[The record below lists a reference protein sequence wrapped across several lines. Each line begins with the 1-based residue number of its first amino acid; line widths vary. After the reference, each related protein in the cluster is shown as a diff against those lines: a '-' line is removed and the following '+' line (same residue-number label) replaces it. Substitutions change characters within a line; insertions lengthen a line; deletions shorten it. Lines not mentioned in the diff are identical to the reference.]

1 MKRLFHQIL
10 IKSSLRTRL
19 LIPFLILLAASVVT
33 AGYSSYYQAKD
44 IALDSNT
51 QRLER
56 EVQLMG
62 YIAEN
67 LHFLYVS
74 DPDYF
79 EQQLNANIRTQQS
92 QLDKD
97 GVESEFFYINN
108 NEAIA
113 FPVSEGKIP
122 AIPETV
128 IKQISNLKEG
138 QIFENIA
145 GTDYTITFQP
155 MEEIGGIYVLLVPT
169 NSFMAPV
176 QQMGMTN
183 IIIAIVSIAVSALLI
198 ILFVKT
204 LTKPLTV
211 LRNTMREVRNGN
223 IQKTPSMK
231 TTIPEYIS
239 LTKSYDAMIQH
250 LQTLLQ
256 QMKQTTDKLDATG
269 TELTKA
275 SESTLQSGKDLMD
288 SIEVVKN
295 GAEQTAA
302 SSEQSVHHY
311 LALKEKTAVMFHD
324 METIFASSEKMI
336 GSAQNGDQKIRELIS
351 TFHSFKADFDHLAKV
366 VQQTNDYSKS
376 ISKLVNVIQ
385 GIAEQTK
392 LLALNASIEAARAG
406 ESGKGFTVV
415 ALEVRK
421 LAEQSGTAAKEITD
435 SISEME
441 SITYKAT
448 AEFER
453 LMKKSNGNIETAN
466 MAKLSFDELM
476 KGIAEVNEELNKI
489 KKHLHQVRELI
500 PVLEKT
506 SEEFSSTSQ
515 ETLASTEEMLASS
528 EQQYIQTKNTYEIGL
543 NLTDIAK
550 TLAKLTN
557 KFN

>member
-10 IKSSLRTRL
+10 IKSGLRTRL
-19 LIPFLILLAASVVT
+19 LIPFLILLTASVVT

-92 QLDKD
+92 QLDRD

-295 GAEQTAA
+295 GAKQTAA

-441 SITYKAT
+441 RITYKAT

-476 KGIAEVNEELNKI
+476 KGIAEVNGELNQI

>member
-92 QLDKD
+92 QLDRD

-256 QMKQTTDKLDATG
+256 QMKQTTNKLDVTG

-324 METIFASSEKMI
+324 METIFTSSEKMI

-441 SITYKAT
+441 RITYKAT

-476 KGIAEVNEELNKI
+476 KGIAEVNGELNQI

>member
-10 IKSSLRTRL
+10 IKSGLRTRL
-19 LIPFLILLAASVVT
+19 LIPFLIFLTASVVT

-92 QLDKD
+92 QLDRD
-97 GVESEFFYINN
+97 GVESEFLYINN

-441 SITYKAT
+441 RITYKAT

-476 KGIAEVNEELNKI
+476 KGIAEVNGELNQI

>member
-10 IKSSLRTRL
+10 IKSGLRTRL
-19 LIPFLILLAASVVT
+19 LIPFLIFLTASVVT

-92 QLDKD
+92 QLDRD

-256 QMKQTTDKLDATG
+256 QMKQTTNKLDVTG

-295 GAEQTAA
+295 GAKQTAA

-435 SISEME
+435 SVSEME
-441 SITYKAT
+441 RITYKAT

-476 KGIAEVNEELNKI
+476 KGIAEVNGELNQI

>member
-19 LIPFLILLAASVVT
+19 LIPFLILLTASVVT

-92 QLDKD
+92 QLDRD
-97 GVESEFFYINN
+97 GVESEFLYINN

-128 IKQISNLKEG
+128 IKQISNLKDG

-295 GAEQTAA
+295 GAKQTAA

-441 SITYKAT
+441 RITYKAT

-476 KGIAEVNEELNKI
+476 KGIAEVNGELNQI